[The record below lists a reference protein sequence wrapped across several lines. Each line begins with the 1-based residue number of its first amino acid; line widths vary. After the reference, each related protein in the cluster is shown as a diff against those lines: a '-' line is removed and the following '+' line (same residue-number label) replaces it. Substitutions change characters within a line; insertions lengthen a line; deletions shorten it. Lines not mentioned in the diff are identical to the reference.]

1 MPSISRALSELL
13 AGADLSVED
22 ALARHVTDDY
32 RQSTDGQWIDRAAF
46 AEQLAQLRGFVQS
59 VDIEVKS
66 ELTQG
71 SSYAER
77 HVITVTGRDGSIGR
91 QEVYLFG
98 EIAPDGRFAWL
109 EELTRPLPEA

>member
-1 MPSISRALSELL
+1 MPSISAALHDLLGNPELTV
-13 AGADLSVED
+13 AD

-32 RQSTDGQWIDRAAF
+32 RQSTDGEWIDRPAF
-46 AEQLAQLRGFVQS
+46 AQQLEQLRGFVAR

-71 SSYAER
+71 SAYAER
-77 HVITVTGRDGSIGR
+77 HVITVTGRDGSVGS

-98 EIAPDGRFAWL
+98 EIADDGRFAWL
-109 EELTRPLPEA
+109 EELTRPLPAA